1 MNTST
6 PNPNLVVSDPKILSG
21 EPVFAG
27 TRVTIDIV
35 LACVDAG
42 IDMARI
48 RASYPIVD
56 EEHIAAARAYR
67 AAHPRTPVKSIA
79 ERYPELRLVSRK
91 VVKGPRN
98 GH

>member
-6 PNPNLVVSDPKILSG
+6 PNLHLVVSDPEILSG

-27 TRVTIDIV
+27 TRVPIDIV

-42 IDMARI
+42 MDMTRI

-56 EEHIAAARAYR
+56 EEHIAAARAYQ
-67 AAHPRTPVKSIA
+67 AAHPRTPVKRIG

>member
-1 MNTST
+1 MSSSIV
-6 PNPNLVVSDPKILSG
+6 NPDLVVSDPKILSG

-67 AAHPRTPVKSIA
+67 AAHPRKPVQRLG
-79 ERYPELRLVSRK
+79 ERYPELRLRSQG
-91 VVKGPRN
+91 VVRRPRHGN
-98 GH
+98 

>member
-6 PNPNLVVSDPKILSG
+6 PNLNLVVSDPEILSG

-27 TRVTIDIV
+27 TRVPIDIV

-56 EEHIAAARAYR
+56 EEHIAAARAYQ
-67 AAHPRTPVKSIA
+67 AAHPRTPVKRIG